1 MNFFHNKTA
10 GSEQNLLKVC
20 RFVWRCLIV
29 EGSDPF
35 FTKKHP
41 RFYTWNFYPQNAKKA
56 RKYELFEVCI
66 YFIAQ
71 VWCGKRDLNP
81 YVKDT
86 RPSNVPVCQ
95 FQHCRI
101 CYSFRWTLS
110 FCLCSV
116 SFSLIIIAFIF
127 SIVKAF
133 FKKNSTIYKYTYRIL
148 ICICLNSAIDK
159 SVRRYNSFVGL
170 DILKQSIPHGTSTQ
184 PCKNSNHSA
193 AQGGTVSL
201 IMNFFNKKRRCKKTR
216 NKKRLQPPLKG

>member
-1 MNFFHNKTA
+1 MFNCWGFRSFFYEKASTVLH
-10 GSEQNLLKVC
+10 LKFLPSK
-20 RFVWRCLIV
+20 R
-29 EGSDPF
+29 
-35 FTKKHP
+35 
-41 RFYTWNFYPQNAKKA
+41 KKA
-56 RKYELFEVCI
+56 RKYELFERCI

-110 FCLCSV
+110 FCSCSV

-133 FKKNSTIYKYTYRIL
+133 FQKNSTIYKYTYHIL
-148 ICICLNSAIDK
+148 VYICLSSAIDK
-159 SVRRYNSFVGL
+159 SVRQYNSSVGL
-170 DILKQSIPHGTSTQ
+170 DILNQSIPHGTSTQ
-184 PCKNSNHSA
+184 PCKKIQTTPLPKVGQFHSLWIFS
-193 AQGGTVSL
+193 T
-201 IMNFFNKKRRCKKTR
+201 KKG
-216 NKKRLQPPLKG
+216 LHYEVL